1 MASYNKWMNA
11 NVYAAAQT
19 LPKGDLLADRG
30 AFFGSILRTLNHLVI
45 ADTIWLKRFAG
56 HPAGYAPLRPMLL
69 VPAPD
74 TVADLDKFKDLQS
87 IAAHRI
93 WIDALI
99 VDWAQSISD
108 PDLDFVMN
116 YTNSR
121 GEVADRDFFG
131 LIMHFFNHQTH
142 HRGQITTLLSQ
153 AGADVGVTDL
163 LALVSNGLE
172 A

>member
-11 NVYAAAQT
+11 NVYAAART
-19 LPKGDLLADRG
+19 LPDGDLLADRG
-30 AFFGSILRTLNHLVI
+30 AFFGSILRALNHLII

-56 HPAGYAPLRPMLL
+56 HPAGYAPLRPMLMI
-69 VPAPD
+69 PAPD
-74 TVADLDKFKDLQS
+74 MVADLDKFKDLQS
-87 IAAHRI
+87 IAVRRF
-93 WIDALI
+93 WLDTLID
-99 VDWAQSISD
+99 DWAQSISD

-121 GEVADRDFFG
+121 GEVADKDFFG

-153 AGADVGVTDL
+153 SGADVGVTDL
-163 LALVSNGLE
+163 LVLVPGGSE